1 MNAARRVLGKSG
13 EPLAAEAPGVGL
25 WVSEFDSQKSRE
37 LLGIRYH
44 TLEET
49 TENILEEFKK
59 RGWA

>member
-1 MNAARRVLGKSG
+1 MNASRRILEKSG
-13 EPLAAEAPGVGL
+13 EPRSE
-25 WVSEFDSQKSRE
+25 VSEPGQKLNAFDSQKSQD

-49 TENILEEFKK
+49 TAFILDDFKK

>member
-1 MNAARRVLGKSG
+1 MPEPGQKLNA
-13 EPLAAEAPGVGL
+13 
-25 WVSEFDSQKSRE
+25 FDSQKSQD

-49 TENILEEFKK
+49 TAFILDDFKK